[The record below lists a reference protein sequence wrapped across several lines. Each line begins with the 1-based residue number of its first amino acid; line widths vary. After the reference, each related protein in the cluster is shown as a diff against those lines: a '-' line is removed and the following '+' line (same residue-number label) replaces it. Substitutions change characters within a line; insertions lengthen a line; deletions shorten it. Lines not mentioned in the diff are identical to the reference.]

1 MIILQKNE
9 QQGKSIQFLEPKCLV
24 NSERTVFGLTYDHEG
39 KARAAQV
46 HTQPSYFKGHKG
58 YKGHKNIRIT
68 EKPLGPIEVIPWI
81 SLTTASTLAKVC

>member
-9 QQGKSIQFLEPKCLV
+9 QQRKYIQFLGPKCLV

-58 YKGHKNIRIT
+58 HKDIKDI
-68 EKPLGPIEVIPWI
+68 KI
-81 SLTTASTLAKVC
+81 